1 MKPPPKTPASRLDR
15 ALDTIAQI
23 LSIDNQDWW
32 PHTQAQRTVLA
43 QGIAL
48 EWANDDHLGAQ
59 GREVWISTCWGR
71 DVELQRAV
79 FESYG
84 VKMPLPGHGSARK
97 GNRRFSP
104 RQLLL
109 DFSIWPTDN
118 SRSDEDVY
126 LTMESEMYS
135 HHRVDATVDPS
146 NGYAYDFF
154 KVLWCPSPRRLF
166 VACVAGK
173 TQRDELER
181 SLNEIAQSN
190 RRFIGKS
197 DLDAVLLPSAQKA
210 RGDVRVGTWDHRAGC
225 MDWQRPFLDASR
237 EKGT

>member
-1 MKPPPKTPASRLDR
+1 MMPSSKSPASRLAR
-15 ALDTIAQI
+15 ALQTITKI
-23 LSIDNQDWW
+23 PSIDQQNWW
-32 PHTQAQRTVLA
+32 PQTQAQRTVLA
-43 QGIAL
+43 QAIAL
-48 EWANDDHLGAQ
+48 EWANDDRLGTQ
-59 GREVWISTCWGR
+59 GREVWISTCWGH

-118 SRSDEDVY
+118 SQSDEDVC

-173 TQRDELER
+173 AQRDELER
-181 SLNEIAQSN
+181 NLNEIAQCN
-190 RRFIGKS
+190 QRFIGDS
-197 DLDAVLLPSAQKA
+197 NMEAVLLPSARKD

-225 MDWQRPFLDASR
+225 MHWQRPFHGATH
-237 EKGT
+237 EPGT